1 MMLPSLYGDEIGAGP
16 LHIHKLTEERP
27 TYRTK
32 KLPGNKITAFKL
44 NLIQVSDECERN
56 LD

>member
-1 MMLPSLYGDEIGAGP
+1 MLPSLYSDEIGAGS
-16 LHIHKLTEERP
+16 LQIHRLTEERP
-27 TYRTK
+27 TYQTK
-32 KLPGNKITAFKL
+32 KLLGNKITAFKL

>member
-1 MMLPSLYGDEIGAGP
+1 MLPSLYGDEIGAGP